1 MLFSCALRRERPIQS
16 SMIFSE
22 QTDVSGHKSTLVLWD
37 RLGMPRP
44 GLAQVSAWSGAV
56 HLDPALFGPTPA
68 GKVPKAMEAQ
78 RPERNQNQGSERL
91 WSVAGEGQPES
102 RNAALEGRR
111 PGRARNQRS
120 ERLRGSWNPGIR
132 PWRFGGQE
140 SSEINDLSVYCKSL
154 DERPP
159 VAAVEAFR
167 SGVYST
173 PVTS

>member
-22 QTDVSGHKSTLVLWD
+22 QTDVSGHKINFGSLGPSGDASTRPRSGLGLV
-37 RLGMPRP
+37 RRSPHGP
-44 GLAQVSAWSGAV
+44 GAV
-56 HLDPALFGPTPA
+56 RTHPGREGSESHGGA
-68 GKVPKAMEAQ
+68 EA
-78 RPERNQNQGSERL
+78 RRNRNQGSERL

-159 VAAVEAFR
+159 VAAVEALR